1 MALTFNAL
9 DTLFVVAV
17 CCTRRARSWL
27 VVSADELELGLVPPS
42 NLYAS
47 MLNAVRM
54 AENRPAYLGC
64 QP

>member
-1 MALTFNAL
+1 M
-9 DTLFVVAV
+9 
-17 CCTRRARSWL
+17 
-27 VVSADELELGLVPPS
+27 VSADELELGLLPPS